1 MADLLY
7 NSALEDEANGVIN
20 YDTGTFKLLLVTED
34 YAPDID
40 AHTTLSDITDEVAS
54 GSGYTTGGEEVA
66 VTVTKSTAND
76 RVTIEFAAASW
87 PSASFTARRGIYYQL
102 DSGTPANSPL
112 IGVNDFGA
120 NITATGGTFSIAAST
135 RTKQNNS
142 TGA

>member
-20 YDTGTFKLLLVTED
+20 YDTGTFKLLLVTSS
-34 YAPDID
+34 YTPNID
-40 AHTTLSDITDEVAS
+40 THTTLADITNEVAS

-112 IGVNDFGA
+112 IGVNDFGSD
-120 NITATGGTFSIAAST
+120 ITATGGTFSVAAST